1 MRKLLV
7 APFVALLL
15 FGSGFVAA
23 ADLVNVH
30 IHGLNNAGRIQ
41 VHIHQ
46 VVQNVQVL
54 SDGSLVFEI
63 AP

>member
-1 MRKLLV
+1 MRMLLV

-15 FGSGFVAA
+15 AASGLVAA
-23 ADLVNVH
+23 ADLLNVH
-30 IHGLNNAGRIQ
+30 VHGLNNAGRVQ
-41 VHIHQ
+41 VHLHQ

-54 SDGSLVFEI
+54 SDGSLLFEI